1 MENRILYGI
10 MTIIFNEIGVP
21 HFMQGKVKT
30 GVIRIILSII
40 PVIGQIISIINLI
53 KGIIMGINI
62 LKMSDED
69 YAATDKATLLAG
81 IPN

>member
-21 HFMQGKVKT
+21 HFMQGKTKT
-30 GVIRIILSII
+30 GIIRIILSII
-40 PVIGQIISIINLI
+40 PVVGQIIAIINFI
-53 KGIIMGINI
+53 KGLIMGINI
-62 LKMSDED
+62 LKMTDEE
-69 YAATDKATLLAG
+69 YAATDKATLLVG